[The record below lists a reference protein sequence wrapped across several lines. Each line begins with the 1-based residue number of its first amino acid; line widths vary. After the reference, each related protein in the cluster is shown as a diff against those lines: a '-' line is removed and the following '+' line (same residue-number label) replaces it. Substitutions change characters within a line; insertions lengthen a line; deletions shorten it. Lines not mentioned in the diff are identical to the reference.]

1 MKEGKRERRS
11 VVAKKLDDRE
21 KEQGADV
28 GAYHVNTCSGVFQQS
43 GGEGRCYFAPGVRRG
58 QRLPVWYADH
68 SALIIEPLS
77 T

>member
-43 GGEGRCYFAPGVRRG
+43 GGEGRC
-58 QRLPVWYADH
+58 
-68 SALIIEPLS
+68 
-77 T
+77 